1 MKPRTIAR
9 LKVKSAFCVAILALV
24 AVGTI
29 SYRAIIAFSESDRW
43 VMHTYE
49 VLANLNEMVAA
60 TDSFQSSDRAFALT
74 GDESYLQS
82 YRSAIADAKKAEK
95 AVRDLTVDNP
105 VQQQRLPALEELL
118 AEKIQAGDSLID
130 FRRKKGLVAASE
142 AFRGGSGQRLMIQ
155 IQDQVRAMQDE
166 ELRLL
171 VLRNSDLR
179 VRANETK
186 AVLVLGTLLG
196 VLIAFGAGWFD
207 RRQNFAR
214 EKAED
219 ALREGEERFSSLAN
233 NISQLAWMADKKGYI
248 FWYNDRWFDYTG
260 TTLEEMA
267 GWGWQKV
274 HDPTQ
279 VQRVVDKISRCFET
293 GEIWEDTFPLRGRD
307 GSYRMF
313 LSRAVPHPRRT
324 WEDPALVRHQHRYYR
339 AQGGGG

>member
-49 VLANLNEMVAA
+49 VLANLNEMLAA

-74 GDESYLQS
+74 GDEPYLQS
-82 YRSAIADAKKAEK
+82 YRSAIADAKKAEN

-105 VQQQRLPALEELL
+105 VQQQRLPALDQLI
-118 AEKIQAGDSLID
+118 AEKIRFGDSVIVI
-130 FRRKKGLVAASE
+130 RRKKGPAAASD
-142 AFRGGSGQRLMIQ
+142 ALRGGTGPQLMIQ
-155 IQDQVRAMQDE
+155 IQNLVRAMQNE

-219 ALREGEERFSSLAN
+219 ALREGEEHAGNGKQRIWPRLDGEQKAASS
-233 NISQLAWMADKKGYI
+233 
-248 FWYNDRWFDYTG
+248 
-260 TTLEEMA
+260 
-267 GWGWQKV
+267 
-274 HDPTQ
+274 
-279 VQRVVDKISRCFET
+279 
-293 GEIWEDTFPLRGRD
+293 
-307 GSYRMF
+307 
-313 LSRAVPHPRRT
+313 
-324 WEDPALVRHQHRYYR
+324 
-339 AQGGGG
+339 